1 MTWTFPDN
9 PVALDDL
16 LRANGIDTSQWG
28 AGRSKTVADLW
39 AEIVAG
45 ETRLR
50 TQPFRRE
57 VLGVV
62 EVIIR
67 KGDHILIES
76 CQTFQSGLQR
86 SREIP
91 PSEKMQPGETAL
103 DTAQR
108 CLKEELGLPPDAIT
122 SVVSIERT
130 REKVRISPSYPGL
143 TSLYPFH
150 MVEVH
155 VIGLPQHDFST
166 DEYSPKGQEKVMTH
180 DWTWQLTSLHAR

>member
-76 CQTFQSGLQR
+76 CQTFQSVSSAVGKYHRRRRCNPAKPR
-86 SREIP
+86 STP
-91 PSEKMQPGETAL
+91 HNG
-103 DTAQR
+103 
-108 CLKEELGLPPDAIT
+108 
-122 SVVSIERT
+122 V
-130 REKVRISPSYPGL
+130 
-143 TSLYPFH
+143 
-150 MVEVH
+150 
-155 VIGLPQHDFST
+155 
-166 DEYSPKGQEKVMTH
+166 
-180 DWTWQLTSLHAR
+180 